1 MRQANNVT
9 PLIFFFV
16 EYESEQQL
24 DVMLCILLTESTWHA
39 MYTEDKSVVA
49 SQSHD
54 CCEMVTEY
62 LAQTL
67 HN

>member
-1 MRQANNVT
+1 MLHLCFFSLWNTKANNNLT
-9 PLIFFFV
+9 
-16 EYESEQQL
+16 
-24 DVMLCILLTESTWHA
+24 LCILLTESTWHA